1 MWYLDRDPVEVCGI
15 AGDWVY
21 QGPKCDPCGA
31 SVWHERWRNFTGQH
45 FWLLVSTDG
54 RDEAVVR
61 DDIRRREE
69 QDRRLDQLNFDLDEP
84 PSGGTR

>member
-1 MWYLDRDPVEVCGI
+1 MWRECM
-15 AGDWVY
+15 
-21 QGPKCDPCGA
+21 A
-31 SVWHERWRNFTGQH
+31 SVGAILPGSIFGY
-45 FWLLVSTDG
+45 FISTDG
-54 RDEAVVR
+54 RDEVVVR